1 MGIINQKFTPEEL
14 ITIYGIEPYMGNVK
28 DLNIY
33 NSTPGFNIQK
43 FYNNGVLVGY
53 AAVFLGYNS
62 ITSTDASLEDVAFW
76 QGTPEELDEFLKKVI
91 KAQDYSFPIENFYYD
106 PENFQ
111 ESISNTLNKLGFK
124 ETTRTRWKITGYLL

>member
-28 DLNIY
+28 DLSIY

-53 AAVFLGYNS
+53 AAIFLGYNS
-62 ITSTDASLEDVAFW
+62 LTSTDASLEDVAFW

-91 KAQDYSFPIENFYYD
+91 M
-106 PENFQ
+106 
-111 ESISNTLNKLGFK
+111 
-124 ETTRTRWKITGYLL
+124 